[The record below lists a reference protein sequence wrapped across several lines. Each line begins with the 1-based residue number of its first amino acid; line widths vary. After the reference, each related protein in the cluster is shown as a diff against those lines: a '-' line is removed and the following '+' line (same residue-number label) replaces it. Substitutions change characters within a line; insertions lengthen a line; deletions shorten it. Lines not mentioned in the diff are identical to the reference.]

1 MMKPGKFISF
11 AVGMII
17 SLPLRGE
24 EMKITLQ
31 EAIAIAK
38 VQSVDAA
45 VAINELRSAYWQY
58 RSFRADQLPE
68 INLSASLPNYNRNYD
83 TYQQEDGSYTYIRNN
98 YL

>member
-1 MMKPGKFISF
+1 MKPGQFISI

-17 SLPLRGE
+17 SLPLMGE

-68 INLSASLPNYNRNYD
+68 INLSASLPN
-83 TYQQEDGSYTYIRNN
+83 
-98 YL
+98 